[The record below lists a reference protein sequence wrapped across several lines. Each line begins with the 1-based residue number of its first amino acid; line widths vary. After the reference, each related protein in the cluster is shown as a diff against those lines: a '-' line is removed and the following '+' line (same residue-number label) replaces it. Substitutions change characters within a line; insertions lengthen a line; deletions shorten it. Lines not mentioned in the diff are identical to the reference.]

1 MPDHLTLQTETVR
14 GARIMETE
22 LDNPARQRKDSREGW
37 NFQTAGLR
45 RTPKDSWKPVVRRVM
60 RRPAKTM
67 TQPQPPS
74 G

>member
-1 MPDHLTLQTETVR
+1 MSGLTLQTETAR
-14 GARIMETE
+14 GARNRETE
-22 LDNPARQRKDSREGW
+22 WEKPARERKERREGW
-37 NFQTAGLR
+37 NFQTAGLT

-60 RRPAKTM
+60 MSPTRSR